1 MLRRQLNQA
10 GRNLQRSANVRAWA
24 QYSGVTGLAWQR
36 LRFTS
41 LWLGLLRCTPLLF
54 LLLSPFVDAVILLLW
69 FSPVGWASLHTMQL
83 CLSWTGERAELR
95 ITSVELLTEYHL
107 AGVLAYSEVV
117 SGRVEVVQ
125 LQGGSVAQRNVICP

>member
-1 MLRRQLNQA
+1 M
-10 GRNLQRSANVRAWA
+10 
-24 QYSGVTGLAWQR
+24 
-36 LRFTS
+36 
-41 LWLGLLRCTPLLF
+41 
-54 LLLSPFVDAVILLLW
+54 LLSPFVDAVILLLW

-125 LQGGSVAQRNVICP
+125 LQGGSVVQRNVICPVSALLPKRAEEGFHFTQHVSLV